1 MHTRR
6 EEHGG
11 FHDWTNEEHH
21 SHYLLCSRDIRCNVR
36 LCGRWRVIRGGAA
49 TALPAVLPTDQSLAE
64 SEPKVPE
71 SSEAWDKLATLVYW
85 QGVEQRERDA
95 FFRSL
100 RHDINYHLQKLEF
113 VPLDAGVKL
122 AYTLDGV
129 TYVPALPA
137 IGRMVVRYKDQGN
150 AMHLATSYLVGVK
163 NGKYYIDLATPKR
176 SR

>member
-1 MHTRR
+1 MI
-6 EEHGG
+6 GPMK
-11 FHDWTNEEHH
+11 
-21 SHYLLCSRDIRCNVR
+21 SIIRITCCALVTFISMSA
-36 LCGRWRVIRGGAA
+36 CAADGA
-49 TALPAVLPTDQSLAE
+49 SSEAE
-64 SEPKVPE
+64 LQQLYQGYFQQIKSVAQAEPKVPE
-71 SSEAWDKLATLVYW
+71 SSEAWRRMATLVYW

-100 RHDINYHLQKLEF
+100 RDDINYRLQKLEF
-113 VPLDAGVKL
+113 VPLDAGAKL

-150 AMHLATSYLVGVK
+150 ATHLATSYLVGVK

-176 SR
+176 SH